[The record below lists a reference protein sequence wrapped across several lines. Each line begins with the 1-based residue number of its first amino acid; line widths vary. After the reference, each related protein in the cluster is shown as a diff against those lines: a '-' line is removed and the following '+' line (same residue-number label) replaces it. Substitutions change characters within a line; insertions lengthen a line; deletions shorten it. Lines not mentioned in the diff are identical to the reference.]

1 MRVRTCSVLTDKGVI
16 FLTLAEKG
24 YPKQL
29 AFRYLSELAAEFDVL
44 HGSAVATASRAYAC
58 VKFDTFIQKT
68 RKLYLDA
75 RGAGGGARRN
85 VQQLASD
92 LADVRDVVTRSV
104 AEVLGAGDTLENVS
118 AASAALRAASAKYAQ
133 SAKALRIQA
142 QWRQWAPVVAIGGV
156 ILLVLFV
163 RWLFRRLLWR
173 A

>member
-1 MRVRTCSVLTDKGVI
+1 M
-16 FLTLAEKG
+16 
-24 YPKQL
+24 
-29 AFRYLSELAAEFDVL
+29 
-44 HGSAVATASRAYAC
+44 
-58 VKFDTFIQKT
+58 
-68 RKLYLDA
+68 
-75 RGAGGGARRN
+75 
-85 VQQLASD
+85 QQLASD

-142 QWRQWAPVVAIGGV
+142 QWRQWAPVVAICGV
-156 ILLVLFV
+156 ILLVLFF